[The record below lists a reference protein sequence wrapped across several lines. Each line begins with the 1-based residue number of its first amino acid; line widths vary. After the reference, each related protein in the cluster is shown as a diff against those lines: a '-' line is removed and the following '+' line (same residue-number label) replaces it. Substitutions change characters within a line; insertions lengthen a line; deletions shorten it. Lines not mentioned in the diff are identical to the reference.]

1 MKLGFIGS
9 GSVAQTLG
17 SAFLKKGYEV
27 KLGTRSPEKLAEWLS
42 SAGENASV
50 GSFEDAAKFGDIV
63 FIATLGEAAL
73 DAISLAG
80 RDNFN
85 GKTVI
90 DLTNPLD
97 FSKGAP
103 PRFTATAGNSLG
115 EIIQRALTR
124 ANVVKAF
131 NSIGAPVM
139 IDPHFDGQT
148 ATLFIAGDNVGAK
161 DDVKKLAGEFGWET
175 ADAGGIDQSF
185 FLEAFASLWINY
197 AFKHN
202 QWNQAFK
209 LLVR

>member
-9 GSVAQTLG
+9 GGVAQTLG
-17 SAFLKKGYEV
+17 KAFLANGHEV
-27 KLGTRSPEKLAEWLS
+27 MLSSRSPEKLDEWQG
-42 SAGENASV
+42 SAGEKASA
-50 GSFEDAAKFGDIV
+50 GTFEDAAKFGEVV
-63 FIATLGEAAL
+63 FIATPGEAAL

-80 RDNFN
+80 KESFD

-97 FSKGAP
+97 FSQGTP
-103 PRFTATAGNSLG
+103 PRFTATVGNSLG
-115 EIIQRALTR
+115 EQVQRALTR
-124 ANVVKAF
+124 AHVVKAF
-131 NSIGAPVM
+131 NSIGAGVM
-139 IDPHFDGQT
+139 IDPHFDGQA
-148 ATLFIAGDNVGAK
+148 ATLFIAGNDDGAK
-161 DDVKKLAGEFGWET
+161 ATVTKLAEEFGWEV
-175 ADAGGIDQSF
+175 ADAGDIGQAF